1 MEGSND
7 LSLLGE
13 NFGLGVVKDDDNES
27 RSGSD
32 NLDGV
37 SGDDQ
42 DFGEETSRSQRR
54 RKYHRHTPQQIQ
66 ELETF
71 FKECPHPDEKQRTE
85 LGHRLGLANKQV
97 KFWFQNRRTQMKTQ
111 LERHENMMLRQENE
125 KLLAENSL
133 MKEAMAN
140 PVCQTCG
147 GPALPGQISFDEH
160 QVGIENGRLKD
171 ELTRI
176 CALANKFI
184 GRALSPLVGP
194 AALQSPNSGL
204 DLAIGMNG
212 FAGPSNHGMMSLP
225 MGLDFGEGLL
235 NNPPAMN
242 GIIRSP
248 PIGQTGNQIPNE
260 RAMLIEVAMV
270 AMEELIKMAQL
281 DSPLWLKS
289 SDGRSEVLNH
299 EEYARIMIPP
309 CIGPK
314 PNGYVTEATRESGLL
329 IGNCLGLVEILMN
342 ADQWSEIFPSA
353 VARAVTLEAVST
365 GVPGNRNGAI
375 HVIHAEVQL
384 PSPLVP
390 VRQLTFIR
398 YCKQHGEGL
407 WAVVDVSVDIGQ
419 NSANFAHPI
428 MNCRRLPSG
437 CILQDTSNGLF
448 KVTWVE
454 HNQYDESAIHQLYRP
469 LINSGIGYG
478 AQRWIAS
485 LRRQFECL
493 ATLVPPPLPTEDPT
507 GMTLAGKRNMVKLA
521 QRITNKFF
529 SGLCFSAAHQWEPLH
544 FDVMDPNIKVM
555 ARKSVVGEPSGIVL
569 SAATSVWMPI
579 SQQRLFD
586 FLHDQRLRGE
596 WDVLANNLPMQE
608 LLRISKGQVNGN
620 CVSVLRNGPNGLESG
635 MLVLQDAWTDNSS
648 SVMVYVAVDMDSL
661 NLVMSGGES
670 TYLHLL
676 PSGFIIHPDGRSNN
690 GSGGGGGGGGSES
703 GGSLLT
709 FGLQILLSSL
719 PNANNLSM
727 ESVVSVSNLITE
739 SIQKIKVA
747 LRVA

>member
-13 NFGLGVVKDDDNES
+13 NFDLGVVKDDDNES

-42 DFGEETSRSQRR
+42 DAGEESSGSQRR
-54 RKYHRHTPQQIQ
+54 KKYHRHTPQQIQ

-85 LGHRLGLANKQV
+85 LGNKLGLANKQV

-125 KLLAENSL
+125 KLQAENSL
-133 MKEAMAN
+133 MKEAMVN
-140 PVCQTCG
+140 PMCQTCG
-147 GPALPGQISFDEH
+147 GPSLPGQVSFDEH
-160 QVGIENGRLKD
+160 QVGIENARLKD

-176 CALANKFI
+176 CTLANKFI
-184 GRALSPLVGP
+184 GRTLSPLVGP
-194 AALQSPNSGL
+194 AALQSPTSGL

-212 FAGPSNHGMMSLP
+212 FAGPSNHGMMNLP

-235 NNPPAMN
+235 NTQPVMN

-248 PIGQTGNQIPNE
+248 PMGQTGNQIPNE
-260 RAMLIEVAMV
+260 KAMLIEVAMV

-281 DSPLWLKS
+281 DIPLWFKS
-289 SDGRSEVLNH
+289 LDGNKEVLNH
-299 EEYARIMIPP
+299 EEYARIMVPP

-314 PNGYVTEATRESGLL
+314 PNGYVTEATRESGLV

-342 ADQWSEIFPSA
+342 VDQWSESFPSA
-353 VARAVTLEAVST
+353 VARAVTLEVVSS
-365 GVPGNRNGAI
+365 GVSGNRNGAI
-375 HVIHAEVQL
+375 HVIQAEVQL

-398 YCKQHGEGL
+398 YCKQHGEGGSL
-407 WAVVDVSVDIGQ
+407 LDA
-419 NSANFAHPI
+419 FCKTHP
-428 MNCRRLPSG
+428 MAFSR
-437 CILQDTSNGLF
+437 Q
-448 KVTWVE
+448 VTWVE
-454 HNQYDESAIHQLYRP
+454 HNQYDESAIHHLYRP
-469 LINSGIGYG
+469 LINYGIGYG
-478 AQRWIAS
+478 AQRWVAS
-485 LRRQFECL
+485 LQRQFECL
-493 ATLVPPPLPTEDPT
+493 ATLVPSPIPIEDPT
-507 GMTLAGKRNMVKLA
+507 GMTLAGKRSMVKLA

-529 SGLCFSAAHQWEPLH
+529 SGVCFSTAHQWEPLH

-555 ARKSVVGEPSGIVL
+555 GRKNVVGEPSGIVL
-569 SAATSVWMPI
+569 SAATSVWMPV

-586 FLHDQRLRGE
+586 FLHDERLRGE
-596 WDVLANNLPMQE
+596 WDVLSNNVPMQE

-620 CVSVLRNGPNGLESG
+620 CVSVLSNGPKGLESR
-635 MLVLQDAWTDNSS
+635 MLVLQDAWTDSSS

-670 TYLHLL
+670 AYLHLL

-690 GSGGGGGGGGSES
+690 GSSSNGVGLGGSES

-709 FGLQILLSSL
+709 FGLQILSSNL
-719 PNANNLSM
+719 PNDNNLSM

-739 SIQKIKVA
+739 SIRKIKVA

>member
-1 MEGSND
+1 ME
-7 LSLLGE
+7 
-13 NFGLGVVKDDDNES
+13 GVVKEDDNES
-27 RSGSD
+27 RSGSE

-42 DFGEETSRSQRR
+42 DVGEESSGSRR
-54 RKYHRHTPQQIQ
+54 RKKYHRHTPQQIQ

-85 LGHRLGLANKQV
+85 LGHKLGLANKQV

-125 KLLAENSL
+125 KLQAENSL

-147 GPALPGQISFDEH
+147 GPALPGQVSFDEH
-160 QVGIENGRLKD
+160 QVGIENARLKD

-176 CALANKFI
+176 CTLANKFI
-184 GRALSPLVGP
+184 GRTISPLVGP
-194 AALQSPNSGL
+194 GALQSPNSGL

-212 FAGPSNHGMMSLP
+212 FAGPSNHGMMPLP

-235 NNPPAMN
+235 NSQPAMN

-248 PIGQTGNQIPNE
+248 PMAQAGNQIQNE

-270 AMEELIKMAQL
+270 AMEELIKMAQI
-281 DSPLWLKS
+281 DIPLWFKS
-289 SDGRSEVLNH
+289 SDGRKEVLNH
-299 EEYARIMIPP
+299 DEYARIMVPP

-314 PNGYVTEATRESGLL
+314 PNGYVTEATRESGLV

-342 ADQWSEIFPSA
+342 SDQWSETFPSA
-353 VARAVTLEAVST
+353 VARAVTLDVISS

-375 HVIHAEVQL
+375 LVIQAEVQL

-398 YCKQHGEGL
+398 YCKQHGEGV
-407 WAVVDVSVDIGQ
+407 WAVVDVSVDIGP
-419 NSANFAHPI
+419 NSTIFANPTI
-428 MNCRRLPSG
+428 NCRRLPSG

-454 HNQYDESAIHQLYRP
+454 HNQYDESAIHHLYRP

-478 AQRWIAS
+478 AQRWVAS
-485 LRRQFECL
+485 IRRQLECL
-493 ATLVPPPLPTEDPT
+493 ATLIPPPIPIEDPT
-507 GMTLAGKRNMVKLA
+507 AGKRSMVKLA

-529 SGLCFSAAHQWEPLH
+529 SGVCFSAAHQWEPLH

-569 SAATSVWMPI
+569 SAATSVWMPV

-586 FLHDQRLRGE
+586 FLHDERLRGE
-596 WDVLANNLPMQE
+596 WDVLANNVPMQE

-620 CVSVLRNGPNGLESG
+620 CVSVLSNGPKGLESR
-635 MLVLQDAWTDNSS
+635 MLVLQDAWTDSSS

-670 TYLHLL
+670 PYLHLL

-690 GSGGGGGGGGSES
+690 GSSSNGGGGGSES

-709 FGLQILLSSL
+709 FGLQILLSGL
-719 PNANNLSM
+719 PNDNNLSM

-739 SIQKIKVA
+739 SIHKIKVA